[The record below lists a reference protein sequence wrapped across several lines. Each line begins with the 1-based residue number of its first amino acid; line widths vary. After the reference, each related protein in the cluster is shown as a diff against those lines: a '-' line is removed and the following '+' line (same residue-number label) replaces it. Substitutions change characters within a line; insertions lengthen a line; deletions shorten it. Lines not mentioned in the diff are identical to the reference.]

1 MKVVLLMTALLF
13 LGACTEFTA
22 VKKAVATK
30 GAEFSDDAL
39 VDAEWWVCYAA
50 SIGSVKRRY
59 GATVERAET
68 YKDFCHGD
76 GDADVVA
83 PSE

>member
-1 MKVVLLMTALLF
+1 MKLVFLITALLF

-22 VKKAVATK
+22 TKKAVAVK
-30 GAEFSDDAL
+30 GAELSDSAL

-59 GATVERAET
+59 GATVERADT
-68 YKDFCHGD
+68 YKDFCYGD
-76 GDADVVA
+76 GEANVVE
-83 PSE
+83 PPK

>member
-1 MKVVLLMTALLF
+1 MTALLF

-30 GAEFSDDAL
+30 GAELSDDAL

-76 GDADVVA
+76 GDANVVK